1 MDGNIKKKKEILL
14 MINKIKNSKV
24 RGELRRDYL
33 NLLELYEKR
42 DKLDKLDKIKK
53 YDTRFKSFKIH

>member
-33 NLLELYEKR
+33 NLIKLYEK
-42 DKLDKLDKIKK
+42 KDKLDKIKK

>member
-14 MINKIKNSKV
+14 SINKIKNSKV

-33 NLLELYEKR
+33 RLLELYEKKDR
-42 DKLDKLDKIKK
+42 LDKIKK

>member
-1 MDGNIKKKKEILL
+1 MKKKKEMFL
-14 MINKIKNSKV
+14 MIDKIKNSKV

-33 NLLELYEKR
+33 RLLELYEKR
-42 DKLDKLDKIKK
+42 DRLDKIKK